1 MRGEWAEKVGGRHR
15 SGGSGGR
22 ENWERK
28 RKQKELG
35 GMRKRG
41 VRMEREGE
49 MCMRVVGE
57 IG

>member
-35 GMRKRG
+35 GMRKKRSKGQELRERG
-41 VRMEREGE
+41 KCV
-49 MCMRVVGE
+49 
-57 IG
+57 